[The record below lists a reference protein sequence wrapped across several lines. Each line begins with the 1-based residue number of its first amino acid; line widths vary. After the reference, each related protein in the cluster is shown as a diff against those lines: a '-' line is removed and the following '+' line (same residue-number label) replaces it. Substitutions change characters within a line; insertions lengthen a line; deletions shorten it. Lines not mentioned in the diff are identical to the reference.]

1 MVAEEKTLAYLHWEK
16 LVQHNDFNQAS
27 RFYEKLRQEQQLN
40 VEICFMMGLW
50 YRQMQQLGQAAD
62 AFVQGLIL
70 KPDSSDLYYELANTM
85 REMGS
90 DEGAE
95 RYYRNC
101 LALRPNYLDGMFCLG
116 QVLAA
121 QEKDKEAA
129 QWFCRALELAVTA
142 QEMIAI
148 AVELSALG
156 LADQAIHIYF
166 LALDIRQEEGL
177 FILTGS
183 TSVDDKK
190 IMHTGTGR
198 IARLKMYP
206 MSLYESGESNGQI
219 SLKTLFDQPDADIDG
234 VTSPLSIEQL
244 IFAAC
249 RGGWPAT
256 LRRKSQEAQLL
267 TAREYITNICESDVS
282 TVDSVQRNP
291 VWTSLILRSYARN
304 ISTLAKKTNILKDVS
319 ANADG
324 ITAPTLDSYL
334 NALERLF
341 VIEDIDAWCPA
352 IRSATVIR
360 SGKKRG
366 FTDPS
371 IAVAAMGLTPE
382 YLEQDLKTFGF
393 IFECLA
399 IRDLKVYS
407 SALGGKVSYY
417 HDRLDL
423 EADCVLHL
431 SDGRYALIEFK
442 LGSREI
448 EEGAQHLLEIK
459 NLIHQAIESGTTSL
473 REPDLLMVITGGEIA
488 YTRPD
493 GVKIIPIGCLK
504 D

>member
-1 MVAEEKTLAYLHWEK
+1 M
-16 LVQHNDFNQAS
+16 
-27 RFYEKLRQEQQLN
+27 
-40 VEICFMMGLW
+40 
-50 YRQMQQLGQAAD
+50 
-62 AFVQGLIL
+62 
-70 KPDSSDLYYELANTM
+70 
-85 REMGS
+85 
-90 DEGAE
+90 
-95 RYYRNC
+95 
-101 LALRPNYLDGMFCLG
+101 
-116 QVLAA
+116 
-121 QEKDKEAA
+121 
-129 QWFCRALELAVTA
+129 
-142 QEMIAI
+142 
-148 AVELSALG
+148 
-156 LADQAIHIYF
+156 
-166 LALDIRQEEGL
+166 
-177 FILTGS
+177 
-183 TSVDDKK
+183 
-190 IMHTGTGR
+190 
-198 IARLKMYP
+198 
-206 MSLYESGESNGQI
+206 
-219 SLKTLFDQPDADIDG
+219 
-234 VTSPLSIEQL
+234 
-244 IFAAC
+244 
-249 RGGWPAT
+249 
-256 LRRKSQEAQLL
+256 
-267 TAREYITNICESDVS
+267 
-282 TVDSVQRNP
+282 
-291 VWTSLILRSYARN
+291 
-304 ISTLAKKTNILKDVS
+304 
-319 ANADG
+319 
-324 ITAPTLDSYL
+324 
-334 NALERLF
+334 
-341 VIEDIDAWCPA
+341 IEDIDAWCPA